1 MPLTH
6 LEPIAFIPTLNADA
20 ARTFYEKTLGLTFEY
35 DDNFAMV
42 FRLGTP
48 KIMLRVIRVQ
58 GDFTPQPFGI
68 FGWESPDVEADVKA
82 LTARGIEFLRFGY
95 FEQDAYGIWT
105 APNGNKVAWFKDP
118 DGNTLS
124 ISSHEQK
131 PQKCYV
137 LRNT

>member
-42 FRLGTP
+42 FRVGTS
-48 KIMLRVIRVQ
+48 KIMLRVIRIQ
-58 GDFTPQPFGI
+58 GDFAPQPFGI

-95 FEQDAYGIWT
+95 FEQDALGIWT

-118 DGNTLS
+118 DGNMLS
-124 ISSHEQK
+124 LSSHEG
-131 PQKCYV
+131 
-137 LRNT
+137 

>member
-1 MPLTH
+1 MSLKAH
-6 LEPIAFIPTLNADA
+6 EPIAFVPTLDAKA
-20 ARTFYEKTLGLTFEY
+20 ARDFYEKTLGLTFEY
-35 DDNFAMV
+35 DDDFAMV
-42 FRLGTP
+42 FRVGTANM
-48 KIMLRVIRVQ
+48 MLRVVRVQ

-95 FEQDAYGIWT
+95 FEQDALGIWT

-124 ISSHEQK
+124 LSSH
-131 PQKCYV
+131 
-137 LRNT
+137 TS